1 MNDTTARSEQYRGF
15 TISVTPQKDHDDLW
29 DFTYHLQRDAG
40 AGGEAKDIERSRT
53 LGGYSTP
60 ETACVA
66 GLEVA
71 RTEVDNLLRP

>member
-15 TISVTPQKDHDDLW
+15 TISVTPQKDNDDLW
-29 DFTYHLQRDAG
+29 DFTYHLQLEAG

-53 LGGYSTP
+53 LGGYATP

-71 RTEVDNLLRP
+71 KTEVDNLLRP

>member
-15 TISVTPQKDHDDLW
+15 TISVTPQKDNDDLW
-29 DFTYHLQRDAG
+29 DFTYHLQREAG
-40 AGGEAKDIERSRT
+40 AGGDAKDIERSRT
-53 LGGYSTP
+53 LGGYATP

-71 RTEVDNLLRP
+71 KTEVDNLLRP

>member
-15 TISVTPQKDHDDLW
+15 TISVTPQKDNDDLW

-53 LGGYSTP
+53 LGGYATP